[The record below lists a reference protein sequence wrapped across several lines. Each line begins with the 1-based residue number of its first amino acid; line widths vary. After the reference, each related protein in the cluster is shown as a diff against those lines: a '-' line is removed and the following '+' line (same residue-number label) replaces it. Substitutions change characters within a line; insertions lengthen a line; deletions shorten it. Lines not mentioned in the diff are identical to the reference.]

1 MEMNRILCAVDF
13 SEPSRAA
20 MCEAAQLARH
30 FDADLELFHVYP
42 LPMHLDGT
50 VEPVQ
55 IDELLAWIDR
65 TLAAWQREAIGFG
78 APRVKTRAVQG
89 GAWHE
94 IVARA
99 EESDADLIV
108 VGTHGR
114 TGLRHALV
122 GSVAE
127 RVVRHAGCRV
137 LTVHG
142 SAPAAAA

>member
-1 MEMNRILCAVDF
+1 MEMKRILCAVDF
-13 SEPSRAA
+13 SEPSPTA
-20 MCEAAQLARH
+20 MCEAAQLARR
-30 FDADLELFHVYP
+30 FDADLELLHVYS
-42 LPMHLDGT
+42 LPIDPSGAFL
-50 VEPVQ
+50 PNQ
-55 IDELLAWIDR
+55 IDELLSWIDR
-65 TLAAWQREAIGFG
+65 TLTTWQREAIGFG
-78 APRVKTRAVQG
+78 AIRVRTRSVQG
-89 GAWHE
+89 SAWHE

-114 TGLRHALV
+114 TGLSHAVV

-127 RVVRHAGCRV
+127 RVVRHAKCRV